1 MNESS
6 KATGHGTPEQPNG
19 ASPESVEPAIT
30 EPELGAAEISE
41 DVAET
46 VDLEAAAA
54 EAAAVEHEAEL
65 AAQNVSSDLRA
76 PGAGAPGE
84 ESAVEPST
92 AGSPAGD
99 ATPEAGTAPKEPGH
113 IGPGVADG
121 HGWRRAEN
129 PWEQS
134 STPWKPKGA
143 SWQSPSQISR
153 NAADAAAEAAAA
165 GTGSGADPAMPASP
179 AAAPAAEPT
188 AAPAPRPA
196 PGTPS
201 GPTDAATPSAAPS
214 ATTRNPAQASD
225 TGTKPESNPK
235 KLLVVAGIAL
245 VGVALLVAFIMLLV
259 GLLGGSGTNGA
270 GPISSGPSLSQQ
282 SLLTNSDNATAGAE
296 SDLIVAEVSPL
307 NWLEGDCLRDFKDNA
322 TPADVV
328 LCSSPHNAQLV
339 GAFVYGQDDA
349 FPGVPALQAKAAQVC
364 KGVQFTSEASAL
376 TTLQQ
381 TPAYPSESTWNG
393 QDDRRVDCMVHDTRA
408 GNLLKTTLTQ

>member
-6 KATGHGTPEQPNG
+6 KATDHGTPEEPHG

-30 EPELGAAEISE
+30 EPELGTAEISE

-65 AAQNVSSDLRA
+65 AAQNVSSDLRTPGGRA
-76 PGAGAPGE
+76 AGSGVEPTDIGAGAAGE
-84 ESAVEPST
+84 ESAGGPSKS
-92 AGSPAGD
+92 GQPVGD
-99 ATPEAGTAPKEPGH
+99 AAPGSGATPKEPGH

-153 NAADAAAEAAAA
+153 NAAEAAEAAAEAA
-165 GTGSGADPAMPASP
+165 GSGPATDPAPPASP
-179 AAAPAAEPT
+179 VVAAPAPAAPAAPAARTPEPS
-188 AAPAPRPA
+188 R
-196 PGTPS
+196 
-201 GPTDAATPSAAPS
+201 
-214 ATTRNPAQASD
+214 ASSNI
-225 TGTKPESNPK
+225 TKTQSNPK
-235 KLLVVAGIAL
+235 KILVVAGIVL

-259 GLLGGSGTNGA
+259 GLFSGSGTNGA
-270 GPISSGPSLSQQ
+270 GPVGSDPSLSQQ
-282 SLLTNSDNATAGAE
+282 SLLTDPGNSTAGAE

-307 NWLEGDCLRDFKDNA
+307 NWLEGDCLRGFKDNA

-339 GAFVYGQDDA
+339 GAFFYKQDEA

-364 KGVQFTSEASAL
+364 KGVQFTAEASAL

-381 TPAYPSESTWNG
+381 TPAYPSESTWKD
-393 QDDRRVDCMVHDTRA
+393 QDDRRVDCMVHDTRT
-408 GNLLKTTLTQ
+408 GNLLETTLTQ